1 MHRCRPYL
9 LVLPKTGLRETRAAA
24 VSYRALAPDGAGRS
38 CRISTTH
45 PLARHSATQF
55 VIRGH
60 DLPQLCGGNSSDHC
74 SLIPAHS
81 SHTFS
86 AKEKDSET
94 GLSYF
99 GSRYYSSD
107 LSIWLS
113 VDPMSDKYPSLSPY
127 VYCADNPV
135 KLVDPNGEEVL
146 LIGKHAK
153 TAFQNMQQGTNLKLK
168 MGRFGKITAEGEAIS
183 EADELLLKAINSKSV
198 CAIVLCGDK
207 GSAGSYMGTTYNK
220 KNGTAVSLNSVNV
233 PAMQRLEQENNAPT
247 GSGLIHEATE
257 GYWAGETAISS
268 RHNIRAASLHLV
280 EPPAPMEWNNMQFT
294 FDVVDEWKADYPRDY
309 KKYLQAHNN
318 ASLAPNEMSP
328 SQKQNYKNPSARYI
342 FNKFFTR

>member
-1 MHRCRPYL
+1 MPATLTYCPLISQTRTKCPHTYGVRVCPCAAVATEPCRP
-9 LVLPKTGLRETRAAA
+9 TACI
-24 VSYRALAPDGAGRS
+24 SLA
-38 CRISTTH
+38 H
-45 PLARHSATQF
+45 P
-55 VIRGH
+55 
-60 DLPQLCGGNSSDHC
+60 
-74 SLIPAHS
+74 PADPCPLTPVRWIF
-81 SHTFS
+81 TFS

-113 VDPMSDKYPSLSPY
+113 VDPMSGKYPSLSPY

-135 KLVDPNGEEVL
+135 KLVDPNGEDVL

-153 TAFQNMQQGTNLKLK
+153 TAFHNMQQGTNLKLT

-207 GSAGSYMGTTYNK
+207 GNAGSYMGTTYNK
-220 KNGTAVSLNSVNV
+220 KNGTAVSVNSVNV
-233 PAMQRLEQENNAPT
+233 QAMQKLEKENNAPT
-247 GSGLIHEATE
+247 GSGMIHEATE
-257 GYWAGETAISS
+257 GYMAGEIAIST
-268 RHNIRAASLHLV
+268 RHNIREASLHPV
-280 EPPAPMEWNNMQFT
+280 EPPETTGLNNMQFKIN
-294 FDVVDEWKADYPRDY
+294 VVDLWTADYPRDY

-328 SQKQNYKNPSARYI
+328 SQKLNYKSPSARYI
-342 FNKFFTR
+342 FNKIFAR